1 MKGRLVIFSIQFS
14 VLLSIVS
21 FANNAQAGL
30 LWSVDEIYHLGEVLH
45 SSRYD
50 YDHGMEI
57 SFKRYLLI
65 ESKSYNSKEQNLN
78 CVESSSQEILD
89 DVSKAISNHLGFYYD
104 DEFDFEEAYDVLKER
119 LSSLNAV
126 KKCELSSGKK
136 LFLDASNQF
145 LVSYKLL

>member
-1 MKGRLVIFSIQFS
+1 MRDLLVIFSIQFS
-14 VLLSIVS
+14 VLLSIAG
-21 FANNAQAGL
+21 FAGNAHAGS

-57 SFKRYLLI
+57 SFKRYSFI
-65 ESKSYNSKEQNLN
+65 DNKSHEQKSN
-78 CVESSSQEILD
+78 CVESSSQEILE
-89 DVSKAISNHLGFYYD
+89 DVSQAISNHLGFYYD
-104 DEFDFEEAYDVLKER
+104 DEFEFDEAFEVLQNH
-119 LSSLNAV
+119 LSSLKEL
-126 KKCELSSGKK
+126 KKCELSNGKK